1 MTGKLVNRTRG
12 LVLVSQCEMATSL
25 VARARGLL
33 GHAPLK
39 PGQGMLI
46 SPCQSIHTFFMSF
59 PIDVAFLNREMRI
72 VHIIP
77 SMHPWRLSPHLFKAH
92 SVLELPAGTLATT
105 DSRVGDELAFSA

>member
-1 MTGKLVNRTRG
+1 MTRKLVNRTRE

-25 VARARGLL
+25 AGRARGLL

-39 PGQGMLI
+39 PGQAMLI

-59 PIDVAFLNREMRI
+59 PIDVAFLNRDMRI

-77 SMHPWRLSPHLFKAH
+77 SMPPWRLSPHLFKAH
-92 SVLELPAGTLATT
+92 SVLELPAGALAATG
-105 DSRVGDELAFSA
+105 SSVGDELVFSE

>member
-1 MTGKLVNRTRG
+1 MTRKLVNRTRE

-25 VARARGLL
+25 MGRARGLL
-33 GHAPLK
+33 GHAPLT

-77 SMHPWRLSPHLFKAH
+77 SMPPWRLSPHLFKAR
-92 SVLELPAGTLATT
+92 SVLELPAGALAATG
-105 DSRVGDELAFSA
+105 SSVGDELVFSA